1 LEIELLFKRSGLGKL
16 MAKCIQ
22 KETFTRVRT
31 ALRSRF
37 ASDTRGQELVEF
49 AFILPILMMLLM
61 GIFYMGRAISVYQA
75 LGRAAR
81 EGARAALA
89 TTCATCG
96 DALNTAAGQTAIN
109 NALVSASLNPSLV
122 VPPPVFTA
130 AVLNSSDPTNYQ
142 VNGVTVTVTYPVQLN
157 IPFTGWNGTTINLSQ
172 TVTMRQEF

>member
-1 LEIELLFKRSGLGKL
+1 MS
-16 MAKCIQ
+16 KCIQ

-37 ASDTRGQELVEF
+37 AFDTRGQELVEF

-61 GIFYMGRAISVYQA
+61 GIFYLGRAISVYQA

-109 NALVSASLNPSLV
+109 NALQSASLDPTIAIISPPTAVTPLNP
-122 VPPPVFTA
+122 
-130 AVLNSSDPTNYQ
+130 SDPTNYQ
-142 VNGVTVTVTYPVQLN
+142 VNGVTVRIIYPVHLN